1 MYLYNVSVLDYV
13 PRFIWDRPKGKQS
26 NQSGSSC
33 PAGTSTVY
41 SQNTKK
47 PITIFLSHLRPA
59 LKRERAKRKAEGTPD
74 ADSNG
79 RPKPKAK
86 GKAKNTPAAKAKK

>member
-1 MYLYNVSVLDYV
+1 MFPDLFGTNLRGSKATRAEVHAQQEPQLC
-13 PRFIWDRPKGKQS
+13 IPKTQ
-26 NQSGSSC
+26 
-33 PAGTSTVY
+33 
-41 SQNTKK
+41 KK
-47 PITIFLSHLRPA
+47 NITIFLSHLRPA